1 MLAELHAI
9 SIIHFC
15 FVFLYSTF
23 RRIVWLR
30 NGHGRT
36 YISSGILL
44 PSKVTHLVIKRPS
57 HFYFRPGDYVFV
69 NIPAIAKYEWHPF
82 TLSSAPEQE
91 DYMWLHIRGVGE
103 WTNRLY
109 SYFEKEQARLHSGEV
124 LPTIGS
130 ATTVMMDSKKN
141 AGIEQLG
148 SMRPVS
154 NTPQMDFLARNLT
167 QMRQSPMMAI
177 KSQQT
182 PSDTTA
188 TLTNE
193 NEIERRENPFKFD
206 AATIANSG
214 SEVTAPSKSA
224 SSGGAT
230 KATSTHGGTKVE
242 RQLSAET
249 SSAIKKLQATLQRTF
264 SRKGAQSVD
273 GHTNDGFVGDDM
285 MMNAENHKA
294 MSVRRQK
301 LGTERRGTEFGFKNK
316 TPLEKSLSMPDIEN
330 RMRKRDRLMALREY
344 NRSESE
350 RSFDETQMK
359 KARMKS
365 LGLAYLS
372 PQNRSLAQSFRY
384 MRNKPTI
391 IAFKTPSLENCEQ
404 RPSQNSMSK
413 F

>member
-1 MLAELHAI
+1 M
-9 SIIHFC
+9 
-15 FVFLYSTF
+15 
-23 RRIVWLR
+23 
-30 NGHGRT
+30 
-36 YISSGILL
+36 
-44 PSKVTHLVIKRPS
+44 THLVIKRPP

-124 LPTIGS
+124 MPSIAASGE
-130 ATTVMMDSKKN
+130 KKPEI
-141 AGIEQLG
+141 AAIKPI
-148 SMRPVS
+148 SS
-154 NTPQMDFLARNLT
+154 TPQRDFLAKNLL
-167 QMRQSPMMAI
+167 QMRQSPMMPA
-177 KSQQT
+177 KTHDPPKPTSSN
-182 PSDTTA
+182 PA

-193 NEIERRENPFKFD
+193 NEIEKKENPFKFD
-206 AATIANSG
+206 VATVANSSDSAVPKTM
-214 SEVTAPSKSA
+214 SE
-224 SSGGAT
+224 T
-230 KATSTHGGTKVE
+230 KAPGQGMKME
-242 RQLSAET
+242 RQLSET
-249 SSAIKKLQATLQRTF
+249 SSAIRKIQATLQRTF
-264 SRKGAQSVD
+264 SRKGTQSQD
-273 GHTNDGFVGDDM
+273 GFSNDGFVGDDL
-285 MMNAENHKA
+285 NADTENKLP
-294 MSVRRQK
+294 MRRR
-301 LGTERRGTEFGFKNK
+301 LGAERRGTDLGFKNK

-404 RPSQNSMSK
+404 RPSQNSMGKYCYVLQIEIIIIFMASRLY
-413 F
+413 FNAQTFYH

>member
-1 MLAELHAI
+1 M
-9 SIIHFC
+9 
-15 FVFLYSTF
+15 
-23 RRIVWLR
+23 R
-30 NGHGRT
+30 NGHGKT

-44 PSKVTHLVIKRPS
+44 PSKVTHLVIKRPP

-109 SYFEKEQARLHSGEV
+109 SYFEKEQARLHNGEV
-124 LPTIGS
+124 LPAG
-130 ATTVMMDSKKN
+130 AAN
-141 AGIEQLG
+141 AEKPSEVVAIKAI
-148 SMRPVS
+148 SD
-154 NTPQMDFLARNLT
+154 TPQKDFLAKNLT
-167 QMRQSPMMAI
+167 QMRQSPMMAM
-177 KSQQT
+177 KSMEAARPNNST
-182 PSDTTA
+182 I
-188 TLTNE
+188 LRKE
-193 NEIERRENPFKFD
+193 NEIEKKENPFNFD
-206 AATIANSG
+206 AAAAVAKGT
-214 SEVTAPSKSA
+214 TAKPDGEAKTTQP
-224 SSGGAT
+224 T
-230 KATSTHGGTKVE
+230 KLE
-242 RQLSAET
+242 RQSSET
-249 SSAIKKLQATLQRTF
+249 NSAIRKIQATLQRTF
-264 SRKGAQSVD
+264 SRKGTPMED
-273 GHTNDGFVGDDM
+273 GHANEGFVSDEMTVDT
-285 MMNAENHKA
+285 ET
-294 MSVRRQK
+294 K
-301 LGTERRGTEFGFKNK
+301 LPIGRKFGAERRGTELGFKSK

-359 KARMKS
+359 KARLKS

-404 RPSQNSMSK
+404 RQSQNSMG
-413 F
+413 